1 MREDIIERLASLG
14 YTFDEGKDGWV
25 IGFLIEKVTNTIKN
39 KTNLSEIPE
48 GLYQV
53 VVDMVCGEFLKA
65 KKASGDLNGFAAN
78 LDVVAL
84 KQKSQ
89 GDTSVSFAVD
99 KTMSAE
105 ERLEAVID
113 HLLNYGKPQ
122 FLRFRRFVW

>member
-1 MREDIIERLASLG
+1 VREDIIERLASLG